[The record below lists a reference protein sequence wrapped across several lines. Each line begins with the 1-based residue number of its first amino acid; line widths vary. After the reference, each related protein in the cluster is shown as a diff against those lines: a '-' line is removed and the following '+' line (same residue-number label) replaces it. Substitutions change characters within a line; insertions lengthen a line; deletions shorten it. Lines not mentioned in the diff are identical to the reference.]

1 MSGSMACPACKG
13 KVPTSSRRCPL
24 CGHELKEWTP
34 TSLDPGSTTS
44 RLVAKDYGTTIR
56 SSGMVKTFIGI
67 ALVIIGVAIV
77 LLVGGKGPRKLLA
90 TTPGLGVVM
99 LLVGVFEWVTG
110 KRVTDVE
117 KMSDGQQLVI
127 KSGVILLMVVCFS
140 AFSFVLPNLLK

>member
-1 MSGSMACPACKG
+1 M
-13 KVPTSSRRCPL
+13 
-24 CGHELKEWTP
+24 
-34 TSLDPGSTTS
+34 
-44 RLVAKDYGTTIR
+44 AKDYGTTIR